1 MIATYLSFIFK
12 FTLSEGFSNNL
23 SDALLFLEFMNI
35 VSILHYVLIE
45 FIFLLYT
52 FSVISSARFKKYL
65 IFLFS
70 RFSDVLPTFT
80 RARAIDNLWS
90 ICSGANNL
98 HNLNIRF
105 RPCFEQGVPW
115 HSGNYRAWIHSET
128 RMWHDKN
135 IQWMFQLFLLRRMIV
150 GFALSIWIK
159 MTP

>member
-90 ICSGANNL
+90 ICSGVNNL